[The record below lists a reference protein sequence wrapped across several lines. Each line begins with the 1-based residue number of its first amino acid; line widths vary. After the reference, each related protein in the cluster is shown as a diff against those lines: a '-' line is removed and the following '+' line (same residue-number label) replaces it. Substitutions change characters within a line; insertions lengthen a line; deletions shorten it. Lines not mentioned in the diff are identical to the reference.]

1 MFQNKDHSASN
12 TRTTDNDVQFISIY
26 TKLDETLHHNTL
38 LGVTNSHSSFIVPR
52 CAVVATIS
60 ERQRE
65 FVAE

>member
-26 TKLDETLHHNTL
+26 TKLDETLRHNTL
-38 LGVTNSHSSFIVPR
+38 LGVTTSRTSLIVPR

-60 ERQRE
+60 ERQWKFE
-65 FVAE
+65 AE